1 MDSPPTEM
9 LSLTALRYTT
19 PSNFTLSH
27 LPIPTLSSPTD
38 VLIKVHATN
47 INPGEIRR
55 ATGQLKVFAPATF
68 PHQLGLDLSGTVLS
82 TGDAVTTF
90 KPGDQVFGLL
100 TDTTG
105 AASEYVCVSA
115 STITHQPASVD
126 SAAAASIP
134 TVGLTALQAFDYA
147 ERTISGGLRGKTV
160 FVGAG
165 LSGTGSVAVQL
176 AKHVFGAARVITT
189 VSTPKVPRVSE
200 LLGEGTVD
208 QVVDYV
214 TQDVLKEV
222 EKGSVDFFFDT
233 MRQAVRYVSL
243 VKPETG
249 LVVSI
254 STFPSGDQAAV
265 VYPNTPWVLK
275 VVLNVMDWYY
285 RWRVQ
290 QWGVKYVFAWV
301 DPKHSGERLARLAGW
316 MEEGKL
322 RPVVG
327 RTAKLEDLKAVIE
340 GCQEVQSGKGGVGK
354 FVIKMV

>member
-1 MDSPPTEM
+1 MDPLPAEM
-9 LSLTALRYTT
+9 LSLTALSYTT
-19 PSNFTLSH
+19 PSNFTLSR

-38 VLIKVHATN
+38 VLVKVHATN

-55 ATGQLKVFAPATF
+55 ATGQLKAFAPATF

-115 STITHQPASVD
+115 STITHQPANVD
-126 SAAAASIP
+126 SAAAAAVP
-134 TVGLTALQAFDYA
+134 TVGLTVLQAFDYA
-147 ERTISGGLRGKTV
+147 ESTIPGGLRGKTV

-189 VSTPKVPRVSE
+189 VSTPKVPRIPE

-208 QVVDYV
+208 QVVDYM
-214 TQDVLKEV
+214 TQDVLKVV

-254 STFPSGDQAAV
+254 STLPSGDQVAV
-265 VYPNTPWVLK
+265 VYPNTPRVLK
-275 VVLNVMDWYY
+275 VVLDVMDWYY
-285 RWRVQ
+285 RWRIQ
-290 QWGVKYVFAWV
+290 RWGVKYVFSFV
-301 DPKHSGERLARLAGW
+301 DPKHSGERLAKLAEW
-316 MEEGKL
+316 MEDGKL

-340 GCQEVQSGKGGVGK
+340 GCQEVQRGKGGVGK
-354 FVIKMV
+354 FVVKMV